1 MVLPAAAHTAP
12 MRAMGLPA
20 PAPWSGTRFALVH
33 EPAAG
38 ALKGRIL
45 YVHPLA
51 EEMNKSRRMAARQ
64 AQRLARAGWQV
75 LVLDRLGCGDS
86 DGDSSDMAWDAW
98 QADVRAGLAWLRQQG
113 DGPLW
118 LWGLRAGCLLAA
130 EVAAEGGCEGLLL
143 WQPQASGKLASQQF
157 LRLRLAADM
166 LGGQAKGAMDA
177 LRQSLQA
184 GVAVGVAGYRVSA
197 ALIDGLEA
205 AILREPPPGLRVVWL
220 ELGAPGAEPA
230 PASQRLIEQWRQHG
244 VPVHARVVPGPMF
257 WQVTEI
263 EDAPALWEATDQAMA
278 EAA

>member
-1 MVLPAAAHTAP
+1 
-12 MRAMGLPA
+12 MRALGLPA
-20 PAPWSGTRFALVH
+20 PAPWAGQRFAIVH
-33 EPAAG
+33 EPPAG
-38 ALKGRIL
+38 AALKGRML

-75 LVLDRLGCGDS
+75 LIVDRLGCGDS
-86 DGDSSDMAWDAW
+86 DGGTADMAWSAW
-98 QADVRAGLAWLRQQG
+98 LADVRAGLAWLREQG
-113 DGPLW
+113 AGPLW

-130 EVAAEGGCEGLLL
+130 EVAAEGGCTGLLL
-143 WQPQASGKLASQQF
+143 WQPQTSGKLAAQQF

-184 GVAVGVAGYRVSA
+184 GDAVSVAGYSVRA
-197 ALIDGLEA
+197 PLIDGLEA
-205 AILREPPPGLRVVWL
+205 ATLREPAPGLRVVWL
-220 ELGAPGAEPA
+220 EVGADGAEPA
-230 PASQRLIEQWRQHG
+230 PASQRLIEQWRQRG
-244 VPVHARVVPGPMF
+244 VVVQARVVAGPMF

-263 EDAPALWEATDQAMA
+263 EDAPALWDATDQALA